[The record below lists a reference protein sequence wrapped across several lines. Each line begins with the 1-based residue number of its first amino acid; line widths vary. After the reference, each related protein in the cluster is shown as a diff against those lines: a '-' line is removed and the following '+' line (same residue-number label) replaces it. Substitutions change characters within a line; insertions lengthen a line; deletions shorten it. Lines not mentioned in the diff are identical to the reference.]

1 MKVQLTH
8 YSYHPAARGMPG
20 DVVDAPE
27 PLAAAWIQSGGAKP
41 VGPLAAAPARATP
54 PQTDDVPSDDEPPAE
69 SADDKP
75 QTDESSA
82 DEKPKADEAKAETS
96 PKPSRRRR

>member
-27 PLAAAWIQSGGAKP
+27 ALARVWLKTGGAKP
-41 VGPLAAAPARATP
+41 VGASAPHTAPAPANDQEGDVESGDQP
-54 PQTDDVPSDDEPPAE
+54 PEEPPAE
-69 SADDKP
+69 GADDKP
-75 QTDESSA
+75 KTDES
-82 DEKPKADEAKAETS
+82 KPEE